1 MIKIAQ
7 KSKIEKG
14 GNHMKKLLSLA
25 LVLVIVLTTFLTGCA
40 GNDAEPTTPDA
51 TETETGTETEAS
63 GEAVRLGLLA
73 PTSGDLAPYGQA
85 VKNSVELAIQ
95 EINAAGGVNGADVE
109 LFFYDNE
116 GDSTKT
122 VNLFNKLVDVDE
134 IDALIGPVIST
145 TSLAVAPIANELGIP
160 MISPTATNKDVT
172 PGLDYVFRACY
183 IDPYQGSVVAKF
195 AMENLEAK
203 TAAVFTNV
211 GSDYSDGLAKAFT
224 ETFEAGGGTITD
236 AEGYTDADNDFSAIL
251 TKVKA
256 NAPDVIFVPDYFNMV
271 GVVASQVRELGI
283 ESVLLGGDGWDGI
296 QNDYANEVE
305 GYFFANHYSTTDP
318 DPIVQ
323 DFIAS
328 YESQFG
334 ETPNALGA
342 LAYDAT
348 NVMLAA
354 ITSAG
359 STEAEKV
366 VEALK
371 ATDMPAVCG
380 YITFDENGDPIKDIS
395 IITVKD
401 GKLELEAKVSQ

>member
-1 MIKIAQ
+1 
-7 KSKIEKG
+7 
-14 GNHMKKLLSLA
+14 MKKLLSLA

-40 GNDAEPTTPDA
+40 GDSKPTTPDA
-51 TETETGTETEAS
+51 TETGTETGTETETEAS

-73 PTSGDLAPYGQA
+73 PTSGALAPYGQA

-95 EINAAGGVNGADVE
+95 EINAAGGINGADVE

-122 VNLFNKLVDVDE
+122 VNLFNKLVDVDK
-134 IDALIGPVIST
+134 IHALIGPVIST
-145 TSLAVAPIANELGIP
+145 TSLAVAPIAEELGIP

-195 AMENLEAK
+195 AMENLDAK

-224 ETFEAGGGTITD
+224 ETFEAGGGTISD

-283 ESVLLGGDGWDGI
+283 ESILLGGDGWDGI
-296 QNDYANEVE
+296 QNDFASEVE

-323 DFIAS
+323 DYIAA
-328 YESQFG
+328 YEAQFG

-354 ITSAG
+354 IIAAG
-359 STEAEKV
+359 STDGEKII
-366 VEALK
+366 EALM
-371 ATDMPAVCG
+371 ATDMPAVAG
-380 YITFDENGDPIKDIS
+380 HITFDENGDPIKDIS

-401 GKLELEAKVSQ
+401 GKLELEAKVSGN